1 MRKHV
6 VLALPHANASE
17 DVDDEYSP
25 VWMNALSYN
34 SLRMLEMLL
43 LLVLEFHNE
52 IIYHL
57 VSLGVVDDHG
67 LVVVLFTRHA
77 GKGECTTSANFDGI
91 CLVVA
96 EVHALAIGN
105 FEDCPSL
112 RA

>member
-1 MRKHV
+1 
-6 VLALPHANASE
+6 
-17 DVDDEYSP
+17 
-25 VWMNALSYN
+25 
-34 SLRMLEMLL
+34 MLKMLL

-67 LVVVLFTRHA
+67 LVVVLFTSHA
-77 GKGECTTSANFDGI
+77 GQAQFTTSAKIDGI

-96 EVHALAIGN
+96 EVHALTISN
-105 FEDCPSL
+105 SEDCTSL